1 MANNN
6 PWTSDVILVMTAWV
20 VTTYNSITSALSKA
34 RAMDKAAEIL
44 ARMLKNGVTY
54 ADMPDCITY
63 TSLVHGYC

>member
-44 ARMLKNGVTY
+44 ARMLKNVARERNNPTEKLILN
-54 ADMPDCITY
+54 M
-63 TSLVHGYC
+63 LNH